1 MLLQHVIVNA
11 NYFDGYVSMMQINQF
26 QFQFQESTWNE
37 VVKKEV
43 KLSLNTVPDDIQAV
57 QNTLI
62 ESKIPANE
70 QRDKE
75 SRRKNIII
83 YKIPETARE

>member
-1 MLLQHVIVNA
+1 MTELSGKFKEVCE
-11 NYFDGYVSMMQINQF
+11 G
-26 QFQFQESTWNE
+26 QESTWNE

-43 KLSLNTVPDDIQAV
+43 KLSLNTVSDDIQTV

-62 ESKIPANE
+62 ETKIQANE

-75 SRRKNIII
+75 SRRKNLQN
-83 YKIPETARE
+83 TRE